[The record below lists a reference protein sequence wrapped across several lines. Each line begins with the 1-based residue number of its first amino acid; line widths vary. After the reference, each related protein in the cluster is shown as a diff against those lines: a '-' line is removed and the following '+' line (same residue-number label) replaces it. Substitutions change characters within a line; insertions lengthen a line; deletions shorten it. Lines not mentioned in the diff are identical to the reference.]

1 MVGKTISL
9 KYGNEQLE
17 INLPQE
23 YRLIET
29 SSNKKTEINWEA
41 KLKKAFM
48 KPINSPTLTKI
59 FKAEKPKKIVV
70 IVNDITRPVP
80 YEIVLKPMLRE
91 MEEAGVSPENITL
104 LIATGMHRPMT
115 EQEVTDTFGRDIV
128 AKYRWVNHEC
138 EKRMV
143 YVGNVGDDIP
153 FYVNPLVVE
162 ADLLCAVGVIAPHYM
177 AGYSGGRKSVMP
189 GVCGK
194 ETIETHH
201 SLMRLPHSRTANLQG
216 NKFHETMVEA
226 AEMVK
231 LRFISNVVVNSK
243 NEVIDLVTGH
253 YQKAWERGVELC
265 RDNSV
270 VKVDELADAV
280 IVSAGGFPKDINM
293 YQAQKALENASY
305 CVKDGGIILLIAECR
320 EGLGEETFERWLK
333 EADTPAYLE
342 EKIEKNFELGGHK
355 AFAIARVA
363 RDHSIYLYSNLERTL
378 VEQSFMTPVD
388 DVNEFIKDKIG
399 DDDLVYIMPHGAN
412 TVPMCT
418 I

>member
-1 MVGKTISL
+1 MVERTIGL

-17 INLPQE
+17 INLPYN

-29 SSNKKTEINWEA
+29 SSSRKSEIDWEE
-41 KLKKAFM
+41 KLKQAFM
-48 KPINSPTLTKI
+48 KPINSPTLTQIIKG
-59 FKAEKPKKIVV
+59 EKPQQIVI

-80 YEIVLKPMLRE
+80 YEIVLKPMLLE
-91 MEEAGVSPENITL
+91 MEETGVSPENITL

-115 EQEVTDTFGRDIV
+115 EQEVVNTLGWDI
-128 AKYRWVNHEC
+128 ATKYRWVNHKC
-138 EKRMV
+138 EEKMV
-143 YVGNVGDDIP
+143 FVGKVSDIP

-194 ETIETHH
+194 ETIEVHH
-201 SLMRLPHSRTANLQG
+201 SLMRLPRSRTANLKG

-253 YQKAWERGVELC
+253 YQKAWEKGVELC

-270 VKVDELADAV
+270 IKVDELADAV

-305 CVKDGGIILLIAECR
+305 CVKDGGIILLIAECS
-320 EGLGEETFERWLK
+320 EGLGEDTFERWLK

-363 RDHSIYLYSNLERTL
+363 RDHSIYLYSSLERKL

-388 DVNEFIKDKIG
+388 NINEFIRDKIG
-399 DDDLVYIMPHGAN
+399 KNDLVYVMPHGAN
-412 TVPMCT
+412 TVPVKK
-418 I
+418 ID